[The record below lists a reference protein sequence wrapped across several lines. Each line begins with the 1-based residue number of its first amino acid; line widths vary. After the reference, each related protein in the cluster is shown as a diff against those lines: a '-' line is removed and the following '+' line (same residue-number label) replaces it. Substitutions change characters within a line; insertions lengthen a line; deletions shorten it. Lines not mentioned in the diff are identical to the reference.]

1 MTGEMCGAERTGIRS
16 RCSFQSSP
24 HFFHRVLLL
33 MCATAISVPLIYS
46 GRPGREKST
55 RAAFSV
61 LSSPRGYVRISGD
74 VRHPGIYPIA
84 VNEMT
89 ISAIKMAGP
98 MPPIENGISKNDA
111 TAYLENGMDLRVAI
125 RPDGTIQLS
134 KNKMTTGERL
144 VLKVPLEINAMSES
158 DFDRVPGIGPT
169 IAKRIAEYRQSNGG
183 RMEVSDLLS
192 IEGIGEKKFNHLLK
206 YF

>member
-1 MTGEMCGAERTGIRS
+1 
-16 RCSFQSSP
+16 
-24 HFFHRVLLL
+24 
-33 MCATAISVPLIYS
+33 
-46 GRPGREKST
+46 
-55 RAAFSV
+55 
-61 LSSPRGYVRISGD
+61 
-74 VRHPGIYPIA
+74 
-84 VNEMT
+84 
-89 ISAIKMAGP
+89 